1 MSQSTSA
8 PEESKPLTLRVSTGS
23 ADAEIFVIDHELR
36 LVDRGIGSLVTQ
48 QLPGV
53 YKVKVQ
59 ARRNVQEKTI
69 LLVEDASIEWQ
80 AQPIDSAAPIRGAAR
95 THEYQMA
102 GAVDRSRRVDL
113 RRGTGGSLFVMLRN
127 WSARGGPGVVPGGGH
142 PGARFRLAAW
152 DRSWDLDLGSLVV
165 EDSALDAWCAVNLEV
180 NPGTYL
186 LQCRAGEGSM
196 LEGAVSVSPGWQTQV
211 FLLSRAPASDAGGF
225 AVGGLAETGEVL
237 NATVLMSRNGFVPDD
252 LQLQATETARLALAD
267 DRPVR
272 TRELDELLRYKL
284 ENPML
289 GIMGAHLL
297 LLARQERV
305 QRQAE
310 GQRRERL
317 RSEGGSL
324 AREQP
329 PFDQELF
336 DVVID
341 NLRRLVGPSH
351 PDVQALSLQ
360 RSGATDPGA
369 ITAPPMLRRSWSLL
383 VEGSNRWP
391 GLVPVDLW
399 RRIAMRTATAPFL
412 SWMTSSSDESG
423 SSAFLGDLREQLS
436 SKPRTLARAT
446 RSAAPSR
453 SMAPAPAP
461 ADQEQPAADFDI
473 PAPESRDPGQIAT
486 EFDIPRAAVEWLV
499 KK

>member
-1 MSQSTSA
+1 V
-8 PEESKPLTLRVSTGS
+8 PEEAKPFTLRVSTGS

-59 ARRNVQEKTI
+59 AGRSVREETI
-69 LLVEDASIEWQ
+69 LLVDDASIEWH
-80 AQPIDSAAPIRGAAR
+80 AQPIESAAPMRGAAR

-102 GAVDRSRRVDL
+102 GAADRSRRVDL
-113 RRGTGGSLFVMLRN
+113 KRGSGGSLFVMLRN
-127 WSARGGPGVVPGGGH
+127 WSASGGAGVAPGSRH

-152 DRSWDLDLGSLVV
+152 DRSWDLDLASLAV
-165 EDSALDAWCAVNLEV
+165 EDSALDPWCAVNLEV
-180 NPGTYL
+180 DPGTYL

-237 NATVLMSRNGFVPDD
+237 NATVLMGRNGFVPDD
-252 LQLQATETARLALAD
+252 SQIQATETARLALAD

-297 LLARQERV
+297 LLAREERL

-317 RSEGGSL
+317 RSEPATL
-324 AREQP
+324 TRQQP

-336 DVVID
+336 DTVID
-341 NLRRLVGPSH
+341 NLQRLVGLSH

-369 ITAPPMLRRSWSLL
+369 VSVPPMLRRSWSLL
-383 VEGSNRWP
+383 VQGSNRWP

-412 SWMTSSSDESG
+412 SWINSSSDASG
-423 SSAFLGDLREQLS
+423 TSAFLGELREQLA
-436 SKPRTLARAT
+436 SKARTAAGTT
-446 RSAAPSR
+446 RPGPPASR
-453 SMAPAPAP
+453 SMAPAPGTPEPGEAGT
-461 ADQEQPAADFDI
+461 DFDI
-473 PAPESRDPGQIAT
+473 PAPESPDPKQIAT

-499 KK
+499 RK

>member
-1 MSQSTSA
+1 VSQSTSA
-8 PEESKPLTLRVSTGS
+8 PEEAKPLTLRVSTGS

-36 LVDRGIGSLVTQ
+36 LVDRGIGSLVTR

-95 THEYQMA
+95 THEYQMT
-102 GAVDRSRRVDL
+102 GAADRSRRVDL
-113 RRGTGGSLFVMLRN
+113 KRGTGGSLFVMLRN
-127 WSARGGPGVVPGGGH
+127 WSARGATGVAGRGH

-152 DRSWDLDLGSLVV
+152 DRSWDLDLASLPI
-165 EDSALDAWCAVNLEV
+165 EDGALDPWCAVNLEV
-180 NPGTYL
+180 DPGAYL

-196 LEGAVSVSPGWQTQV
+196 LEGAVFVSPGWQTQV
-211 FLLSRAPASDAGGF
+211 FLLSRPLASDAAGF
-225 AVGGLAETGEVL
+225 AVGLAETGEVL
-237 NATVLMSRNGFVPDD
+237 NATVLMSRNGFVPEDE
-252 LQLQATETARLALAD
+252 QLQATETARLALAD

-297 LLARQERV
+297 LLAREERA

-310 GQRRERL
+310 GERRERL
-317 RSEGGSL
+317 RDEL
-324 AREQP
+324 ATLTRQQP

-336 DVVID
+336 DTVID

-351 PDVQALSLQ
+351 PDLQALSLQ
-360 RSGATDPGA
+360 RSGATDPGP

-383 VEGSNRWP
+383 VAGSNRWP
-391 GLVPVDLW
+391 SLVPVDLW

-412 SWMTSSSDESG
+412 SWMTSSADASG
-423 SSAFLGDLREQLS
+423 TSAYLGELREQLT
-436 SKPRTLARAT
+436 SKPRTVARAV
-446 RSAAPSR
+446 RSGAPAAR
-453 SMAPAPAP
+453 SMSPQPGDP
-461 ADQEQPAADFDI
+461 EQIATDFDI
-473 PAPESRDPGQIAT
+473 ESPEPADPGHIAT